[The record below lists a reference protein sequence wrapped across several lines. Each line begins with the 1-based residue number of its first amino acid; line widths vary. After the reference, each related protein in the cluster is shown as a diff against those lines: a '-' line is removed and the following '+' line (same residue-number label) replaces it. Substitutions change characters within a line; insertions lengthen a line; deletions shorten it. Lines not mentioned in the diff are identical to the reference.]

1 MNTFTVLDLLNLDLK
16 EHDALDLRCITGRPG
31 LVRAIEIPD
40 INRPGLAL
48 SGFFDNFAF
57 QRIQLFGR
65 GEYAYLVKLFEEGS
79 FGTVERFFEKQMPC
93 VVFSHSLQPNRE
105 FIRLCD
111 ASGCPLLQTG
121 LSTSD
126 FTSRIMRIL
135 SDVFAPHQTIHG
147 VLVEVFGVGVL
158 IQGESG
164 VGKSE
169 AALELIERGHRLV
182 ADDSVKIRCV
192 SGNILLGSRGGSNKN
207 SAHHMEIRGLGAIN
221 VTHLYGVSAIRDKM
235 EIQLVVELEN
245 WEAGKSYDR
254 LGSNETTTEILGVKI
269 PYLKLPVKPG
279 RNIPLLIETAAK
291 NERLKEMGYHSAK
304 ELDRNV
310 LKWLESENARTV
322 YLQNSDL

>member
-1 MNTFTVLDLLNLDLK
+1 MSRFTVLDLLNLDLK
-16 EHDALDLRCITGRPG
+16 EHDALDLRCIAGRPG

-40 INRPGLAL
+40 VNRPGLAL

-65 GEYAYLVKLFEEGS
+65 GEYAYLVKLFEENS
-79 FGTVERFFEKQMPC
+79 FGTVERFFENQMPC
-93 VVFSHSLQPNRE
+93 VVFSHSLRPNEE
-105 FIRLCD
+105 FIRLCE

-121 LSTSD
+121 LTTSD
-126 FTSRIMRIL
+126 FSSRIMRIL
-135 SDVFAPHQTIHG
+135 SDVFAPRKTTHG

-158 IQGESG
+158 ILGDSG

-182 ADDSVKIRCV
+182 ADDAVEIRCV
-192 SGNILLGSRGGSNKN
+192 SGNILLGSGANKVIG
-207 SAHHMEIRGLGAIN
+207 HHMEIRGLGVIN

-245 WEAGKSYDR
+245 WEAGKNYDR
-254 LGSNETTTEILGVKI
+254 LGLHDVTTEILEVKI
-269 PYLKLPVKPG
+269 PYLKIPVKPG
-279 RNIPLLIETAAK
+279 RNIPVLIETAAK
-291 NERLKEMGYHSAK
+291 NERLKEMGYYSAK
-304 ELDRNV
+304 EFNQSV